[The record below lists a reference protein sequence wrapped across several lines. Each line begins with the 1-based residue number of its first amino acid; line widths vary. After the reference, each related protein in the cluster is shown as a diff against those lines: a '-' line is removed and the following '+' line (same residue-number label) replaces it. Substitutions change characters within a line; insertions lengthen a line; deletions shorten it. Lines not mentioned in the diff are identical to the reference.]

1 MKIVVLGGG
10 ISTERHVALVT
21 ATSACQALR
30 RRGHKA
36 VFVDLFFG
44 MENYDK
50 PLEQAFD
57 EPDGLCGNVAIETEA
72 PDLDAVRRS
81 RRYQSPGNL
90 GSGVAEICAL
100 ADCVFLGLHGR
111 DGEDGKIQSLLD
123 LIGVPYTGSGPLAS
137 AIAMD
142 KDTAKRILKAAGVR
156 TPVWQVHDIPA
167 GTEALRH
174 LADTLPVPCVV
185 KVYDG
190 GSSLGVKFPNNHD
203 EMFDALNE
211 ISCFGSRFI
220 LEEKISGRELT
231 VPVLDGRALSPIEI
245 VSPTGEFDYV
255 AKYQSGDLGARE
267 ICPADLTEE
276 EEQALRSAAEQVHQV
291 LDLRVYS
298 RSDFILDASGRVWFL
313 EVNTLQGMTPTSLI
327 PKAAAVEGI
336 SYDELIE
343 KIVLLSLRENRG

>member
-137 AIAMD
+137 AMAMD

-245 VSPTGEFDYV
+245 VSPSGEFDYV

-313 EVNTLQGMTPTSLI
+313 EVNTLPGMTPTSLI